1 MHAGLRGSPL
11 LAIAKSAKA
20 AGLQNLTPSAE
31 LDRLTPARHQVLP
44 VALLHGSLHCHTVF
58 SAGTQEPVASHRH
71 RQWHSLGNKLGGDIL
86 RSEVQTESQES
97 KWRSRPPLAFPQAS
111 HSPDGHLPVE
121 DSRSLKD
128 SMARCPEHH
137 FFLQKQAVA
146 IGKAVQ
152 TLPGLHPLN
161 PDSCSLG
168 NGGERPLGWRPAK
181 LRAVRPSF
189 SRDTSRALH
198 TAAPSPRQRQMLRS
212 QGGRENMPSS
222 LGGGGLRGWC

>member
-11 LAIAKSAKA
+11 LTIAKPAKA
-20 AGLQNLTPSAE
+20 ARQQNLTPSAE

-58 SAGTQEPVASHRH
+58 SARTQEPVASHRH

-97 KWRSRPPLAFPQAS
+97 NWRSRPPLAFPQAS

-128 SMARCPEHH
+128 SMARCPGHH
-137 FFLQKQAVA
+137 FPAEA
-146 IGKAVQ
+146 RSGHWEGC
-152 TLPGLHPLN
+152 TDPPWPPPPYPLM
-161 PDSCSLG
+161 PVLLG
-168 NGGERPLGWRPAK
+168 TEEKG
-181 LRAVRPSF
+181 
-189 SRDTSRALH
+189 
-198 TAAPSPRQRQMLRS
+198 Q
-212 QGGRENMPSS
+212 
-222 LGGGGLRGWC
+222 